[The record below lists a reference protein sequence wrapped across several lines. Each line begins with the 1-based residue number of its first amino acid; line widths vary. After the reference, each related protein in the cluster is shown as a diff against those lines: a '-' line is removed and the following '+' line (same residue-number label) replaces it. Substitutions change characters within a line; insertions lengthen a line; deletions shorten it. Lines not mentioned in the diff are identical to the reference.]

1 MSVFWRDLAKAA
13 GTVLA
18 DMLPT
23 LRAAFIPIAGLAG
36 GVAIL
41 FAAYGLLPWL
51 VSLLL

>member
-1 MSVFWRDLAKAA
+1 MSAFWRDLAKAA

-23 LRAAFIPIAGLAG
+23 LRAAFVPIAGLAG

-41 FAAYGLLPWL
+41 FATYALLPWL
-51 VSLLL
+51 LSRLL